1 MRHGRAPRGGV
12 AISPC
17 NWANGKRNMITE
29 KVSRR
34 TVLGGMAAAGLSGVA
49 RAAAPALP
57 SSPVSLSI
65 VDVAGTLALT
75 RPAFDAYVK
84 QKPHLVSHI
93 EYSKAPAPELPGKL
107 HAEQQAGRL
116 DIDLVLT
123 GIDALSAGLKQ
134 GIWMPLFPNYASAL
148 PNPSAIYQPHA
159 LQMQNFAQ
167 DHALE
172 VVFCPAGPLI
182 EYNPAM
188 VKQVPTTTAEVLA
201 WAKANPKKFIY
212 ARPENSGPARI
223 FMMGLPYLLGD
234 SNPRDP
240 RKGWDKTWA
249 FMAELGKTI
258 EYYPSGTGTVMQ
270 ELGSG
275 LRAMTPTQTGWDINP
290 RALGVVPASVE
301 VAKFDNQIIVC
312 DAQYMAVPKGI
323 KPEKL
328 AVVLDLMN
336 FMLQPAQQ
344 AVTYDEGYFYPGPA
358 VKNVPLSMAPQK
370 SQDVIAKFGR
380 PWYDQMIASAP
391 TYMPLNAD
399 DLVYALG
406 RWDQQIGVI
415 TAS

>member
-1 MRHGRAPRGGV
+1 MMAD
-12 AISPC
+12 
-17 NWANGKRNMITE
+17 KF
-29 KVSRR
+29 SRR
-34 TVLGGMAAAGLSGVA
+34 TILGGMAAAGFSGVSGVA
-49 RAAAPALP
+49 RAAVPALP
-57 SSPVSLSI
+57 SSPVALSI
-65 VDVAGTLALT
+65 VDVAGNLALT
-75 RPAFDAYVK
+75 RPAFDAYAK

-107 HAEQQAGRL
+107 RAEQHARRL

-123 GIDALSAGLKQ
+123 GVDALSAGLKQ
-134 GIWMPLFPNYASAL
+134 GVWMSLFPEYSSAL
-148 PNPSAIYQPHA
+148 PDPASIYQPHA
-159 LQMQNFAQ
+159 LQMQSFAQ
-167 DHALE
+167 GCGLE
-172 VVFCPAGPLI
+172 VVFCPAGPLL

-188 VKQVPTTTAEVLA
+188 VKAVPTTTAALLA

-212 ARPENSGPARI
+212 GRPANSGPARI

-249 FMAELGKTI
+249 FLTELGKTI
-258 EYYPSGTGTVMQ
+258 EYYPAGTGAVMQ

-275 LRAMTPTQTGWDINP
+275 LRSMTPTQTGWDINP
-290 RALGVVPASVE
+290 RALGVVPASFE

-312 DAQYMAVPKGI
+312 DAQYMAVPKGV
-323 KPEKL
+323 KPEKI
-328 AVVLDLMN
+328 AVLLDLMK

-344 AVTYDEGYFYPGPA
+344 AVTYDDGYFYPGPA
-358 VKNVPLSMAPQK
+358 VKNVSLSMAPEK
-370 SQDVIAKFGR
+370 SQNIINKFGR
-380 PWYDQMIASAP
+380 SWYDQMIATAP
-391 TYMPLNAD
+391 TYLPLDAE